1 MKIEATA
8 KEIADLVLAL
18 RGQRS
23 REVSVLIGEKEV
35 GRTTISD
42 CCETMVNSFRSAVY
56 GSVATLLKPNDGQ

>member
-18 RGQRS
+18 QGQRS
-23 REVSVLIGEKEV
+23 REIPVLIGEKEV

-42 CCETMVNSFRSAVY
+42 CLETMANSFRSAIRDTDEE
-56 GSVATLLKPNDGQ
+56 AQEA

>member
-18 RGQRS
+18 QGQRI

-35 GRTTISD
+35 GRAPISD
-42 CCETMVNSFRSAVY
+42 CCETMVNSLRSAIRDT
-56 GSVATLLKPNDGQ
+56 GEEAPKA